1 MQTKTKIQHGAKR
14 GSIVVWS
21 EHRTITYQTPP
32 RTETTTTWHIGTVTS
47 VTRQGEAR
55 SAVRFDGGGSVE
67 LITRL
72 GARASRIGND
82 VLVAN
87 KDQVDIAA
95 VEADETLHH
104 AFDSIEDVRAAL
116 AQYKK

>member
-21 EHRTITYQTPP
+21 EHRTITYQVEGA
-32 RTETTTTWHIGTVTS
+32 ETTTTWHIGTVTS

-95 VEADETLHH
+95 VEADTSLHH
-104 AFDSIEDVRAAL
+104 AWSSITEIREAL
-116 AQYKK
+116 AQYKV